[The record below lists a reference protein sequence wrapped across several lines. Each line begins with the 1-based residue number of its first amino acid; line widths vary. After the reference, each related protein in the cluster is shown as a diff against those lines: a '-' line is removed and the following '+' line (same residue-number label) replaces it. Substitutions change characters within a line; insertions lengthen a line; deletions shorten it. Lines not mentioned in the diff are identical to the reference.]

1 MSIEM
6 ATNHTRDR
14 YAQTEKRTST
24 ILSYMILQKKTLE
37 QLRNLINEVTEYRKG
52 HEIVAFFNELGF
64 KDTYGQGF
72 PSRWVYTDSK
82 LEKINGTPELDK
94 CIKKVFSP
102 VNFAGRIDVL
112 DKIIADFNLFLVFD
126 GWQVKRNGKEITF
139 TKATNIDFDQ
149 QKSDVKEDDFLNRE
163 FSDISIE
170 KIGLDGTITD
180 VLASRFDEIQKCFR
194 AKSWLSVIFMAGST
208 LEGLLLGV
216 ALIKPQIFNSSTL
229 SPKTLDGKV
238 KQFQLW
244 TLSNFID
251 VAAEIGL
258 LKEDVKK
265 FSHALRDFRNYIH
278 PYEQMSSNFYP
289 DERTAKMCLQV
300 LNAAIFQMTKNNK

>member
-1 MSIEM
+1 
-6 ATNHTRDR
+6 
-14 YAQTEKRTST
+14 
-24 ILSYMILQKKTLE
+24 MILQKKTLE
-37 QLRNLINEVTEYRKG
+37 RLRDLINEETEYRKG
-52 HEIVAFFNELGF
+52 HELVAFFNELGF

-72 PSRWVYTDSK
+72 PSRWVYTDSR

-94 CIKKVFSP
+94 CIKKVFAP
-102 VNFAGRIDVL
+102 VNFVGRIDVL
-112 DKIIADFNLFLVFD
+112 DKFISEFNQFLVFD
-126 GWQVKRNGKEITF
+126 DWQVKRNGKEITF
-139 TKATNIDFDQ
+139 AKAGKIDFEQ
-149 QKSDVKEDDFLNRE
+149 QKSEVIEDDFLNRE

-170 KIGLDGTITD
+170 KIGLDGTISD

-194 AKSWLSVIFMAGST
+194 AKSWLSVIIMTGST

-216 ALIKPQIFNSSTL
+216 ALTNLQLFNSSNS
-229 SPKTLDGKV
+229 SPKTKEGKV
-238 KQFQLW
+238 KQFHLW

-278 PYEQMSSNFYP
+278 PFEQMSSRFYP
-289 DERTAKMCLQV
+289 DEKTAKICLQV
-300 LNAAIFQMTKNNK
+300 LNAAIFQMTNNRK